1 MPYCPRCR
9 DTVQLAAHR
18 PPYTQRRTEN
28 ALQND
33 KNKQIFQRDAFRE
46 MLRDMAK
53 SGHVT
58 PQSRWSAVED
68 KIVSGPDAGGK
79 GGHGGGYDA
88 VLRGVQEQGREVA
101 RELFEDFVY
110 DWRESYRRDRSDLAR
125 AWERRAKGTE
135 LDTGLAAEEFGR
147 VLLEICASDSGLY
160 GEIRR
165 MGSGEGG
172 NPVSSVR
179 LYYEELK
186 GESGGGA
193 VRRGSRRDEESSEDE
208 GEIKED
214 GAES

>member
-1 MPYCPRCR
+1 
-9 DTVQLAAHR
+9 
-18 PPYTQRRTEN
+18 
-28 ALQND
+28 
-33 KNKQIFQRDAFRE
+33 

-68 KIVSGPDAGGK
+68 KIVSGQGEGDGK
-79 GGHGGGYDA
+79 GGPGGSDA
-88 VLRGVQEQGREVA
+88 ILRGVQEQGREVA

-110 DWRESYRRDRSDLAR
+110 DWRESYRRDRSDLSR
-125 AWERRAKGTE
+125 AWERRAKGVE
-135 LDTGLAAEEFGR
+135 LDAGLTAEEFGR
-147 VLLEICASDSGLY
+147 VLLEICASDSSLY

-172 NPVSSVR
+172 NPVSSVK
-179 LYYEELK
+179 LYFEELK
-186 GESGGGA
+186 GDSGGGA

-214 GAES
+214 EAES